1 MTTPA
6 DEARK
11 AQVEGTLRARYFPI
25 IPQLPQHWT
34 PHQHDKNR
42 LSRALAAFAIEKHA
56 DVAPAQAANAVVD
69 SANDNGIDALHFDR
83 LNNRLWVVQSKA
95 GAAADMGENK
105 KLCDG
110 IRDLVHARFCKFN
123 ASFHRLQSDVEAA
136 LLADEL
142 VIVGSQIHLSSS
154 LGQHAIDDL
163 NQLKHELNQFHQR
176 FDWQDL
182 NLSRVH
188 QWLTI
193 EHAVE
198 PLRATVVLE
207 KWYGV
212 DLPRRAF
219 YGLIS
224 AEQLATIYN
233 NEGKRLFEKN
243 IRHFL
248 GAQGVNAA
256 IVKTVLH
263 HPADLF
269 YLNNGL
275 TAVCTRITPAPGAT
289 HENGSFSL
297 EGFSI
302 VNGAQTVGAIATA
315 HAQAGGQIAAD
326 ARLLITLIDVGIA
339 PDNLGP
345 QITQARNTQNA
356 VRSLHFAA
364 LDPVQERLRREMAVS
379 GIDYHY
385 RPSLVAQ
392 WGGPNQITFEQAALA
407 LGCFSGNTRTVVAA
421 KKEIRQLHDR
431 AGTIYSTLFRDGV
444 TGIFL
449 CRIVRIM
456 DYVDGIL
463 ATSESAES
471 DFYRRVFYRHARYFI
486 LHIIARRH
494 RPLLTTSE
502 IILSNPDKIALS
514 RIATDLAEL
523 IYGIAEARF
532 ARLKGYLAI
541 FRNLTDAEALA
552 SDVMIRLAQ
561 LDAQQTAAN
570 QAAAATPLGT
580 PPGGSTP

>member
-6 DEARK
+6 DDAKK
-11 AQVEGTLRARYFPI
+11 AQIESELRARYFPI
-25 IPQLPQHWT
+25 IPQLPQNWT
-34 PHQHDKNR
+34 AEQHDKNR
-42 LSRALAAFAIEKHA
+42 LSRALAAFAIEKYA
-56 DVAPAQAANAVVD
+56 DVAPAQGANAVVD
-69 SANDNGIDALHFDR
+69 GGNDNGIDALHFDR

-105 KLCDG
+105 KFCDG
-110 IRDLVHARFCKFN
+110 IRDLVHSRFHKFN
-123 ASFHRLQSDVEAA
+123 ASFHRLQLDVEAA

-142 VIVGSQIHLSSS
+142 VIVGGQIHLSAG

-163 NQLKHELNQFHQR
+163 NQLKQELNQFHQR

-182 NLSRVH
+182 SLSRVH
-188 QWLTI
+188 EWLTV

-198 PLRATVVLE
+198 PLRVTVVLE

-212 DLPRRAF
+212 DQPRRAF

-224 AEQLATIYN
+224 AEQLAAIYN
-233 NEGKRLFEKN
+233 TEGKRLFEKN

-256 IVKTVLH
+256 IADTVLH
-263 HPADLF
+263 RPADLF

-275 TAVCTRITPAPGAT
+275 TAVWTRITPAPGAT
-289 HENGSFSL
+289 HESGSFSL

-315 HAQAGGQIAAD
+315 HARAGGSVAAD

-339 PDNLGP
+339 PDNLGS

-356 VRSLHFAA
+356 VRGLHFAA

-385 RPSLVAQ
+385 RPSLVARR
-392 WGGPNQITFEQAALA
+392 GGPNQITLEQSALA

-421 KKEIRQLHDR
+421 KKEVGQLHDR
-431 AGTIYSTLFRDGV
+431 NGTIYSTLFRDGV
-444 TGIFL
+444 AGIYL
-449 CRIVRIM
+449 CRLVRIM
-456 DYVDGIL
+456 EYVDGIL
-463 ATSESAES
+463 AASESAETE
-471 DFYRRVFYRHARYFI
+471 FYRRAFYRHARYFI
-486 LHIIARRH
+486 FHIIARRH
-494 RPLLTTSE
+494 RPLLTKTE
-502 IILSNPDKIALS
+502 ITLSNDDKIELS
-514 RIATDLAEL
+514 RIAIELAEL

-541 FRNLTDAEALA
+541 FRNVTDAEALA
-552 SDVMIRLAQ
+552 GDVMNRLAQ
-561 LDAQQTAAN
+561 LDAQQAAAR
-570 QAAAATPLGT
+570 QAAASTPPATPQ
-580 PPGGSTP
+580 GGSTP